1 VIILND
7 AEREVYRALVA
18 EVGEEKAPKLLDS
31 IQHALSGP
39 MVAIDDVAGWIGKRI
54 RTSDWWD

>member
-7 AEREVYRALVA
+7 AEREVYRVLVK
-18 EVGEEKAPKLLDS
+18 EVGEEKATTLLDS
-31 IQHALSGP
+31 IQHALAGP

>member
-1 VIILND
+1 MIILND

-18 EVGEEKAPKLLDS
+18 EVGEEHAPKLLDS
-31 IQHALSGP
+31 IQHALASP

-54 RTSDWWD
+54 HHGEFF